1 MASKLTSGA
10 PEPASLAEKAYQTLL
25 DRLVMLEIAPGEP
38 MNEQQLTVDLEMGRT
53 PIREALKRLETDH
66 LVDNYPRQGTFASR
80 IDIGD
85 LAFVSEMRLILE
97 PHAAFRAAKDAPAAN
112 RVAMAEL
119 ANQISALVAKET
131 TKQDL
136 LHFDLGVHRAIY
148 DALDNPYL
156 KETLVRLDNLATR
169 LWMSVIDRVPV
180 VANHVEEHVAL
191 LGSIVEGRA
200 EDAAEIAREHV
211 QSFEKAVRAA
221 L

>member
-1 MASKLTSGA
+1 MASKPVIGA
-10 PEPASLAEKAYQTLL
+10 PEATSLAEKAYQILL

-38 MNEQQLTVDLEMGRT
+38 MNEQQLAADLEMGRT
-53 PIREALKRLETDH
+53 PIREGLKRLETDH

-97 PHAAFRAAKDAPAAN
+97 PHAAFRAAKDASAAS
-112 RVAMAEL
+112 RATL
-119 ANQISALVAKET
+119 ADLSQQISALVGNDT

-148 DALDNPYL
+148 DSLDNPYL

-180 VANHVEEHVAL
+180 VTNHIEEHVAL
-191 LGSIVEGRA
+191 LGAIVDGRS
-200 EDAAEIAREHV
+200 EEAAEIAREHV